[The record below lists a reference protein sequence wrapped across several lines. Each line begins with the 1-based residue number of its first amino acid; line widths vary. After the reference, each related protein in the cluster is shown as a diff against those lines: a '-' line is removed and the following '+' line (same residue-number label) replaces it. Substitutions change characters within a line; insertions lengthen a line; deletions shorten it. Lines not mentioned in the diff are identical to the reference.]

1 MDLLST
7 LNPAQQQAVS
17 ATEGPVLVLAGPGS
31 GKTRVLIH
39 RVGHLIQDLRVEP
52 WRIMAVT
59 FTNKAAREMKERLA
73 NQGILTEAQLSA
85 LTIGTFHAICARILR
100 MDIEQMGPFSRDF
113 VIFDSSDQQTVVKQ
127 ILKEMNLDPKRYSP
141 QAVHSGISK
150 RKNELQTAG
159 KMRTNSYWDEI
170 VRRVYERY
178 EEVLEANNALDFD
191 DLIMK
196 THQLFSTVPTVLDK
210 YQQRY
215 QHIMV
220 DEFQDTNMAQ
230 YELVKMLSEGWRN
243 IFVVGDEDQCLPAE
257 TPVATPTGARPIAA
271 LHPGDTVL
279 AAAGRGYTIA
289 VPVERVKKNPY
300 RGKLVEI
307 ETASGRKLRATPNH
321 IFFAR
326 LGTPTD
332 HYYVYLMYRH
342 DMGYRIGT
350 TIGARSDGIHTHKIS
365 GLAQR
370 GNQEHADKMWLL
382 KVCRT
387 KDEALYFE
395 QFFAFEYGIPTM
407 IFHTT
412 GRNMRFSQAAINRLY
427 AEIDTVSR
435 AKRLMADLQLHPDL
449 PHHRPKGIAGEKDP
463 QRVVVNLSL
472 FGETRRSEASP
483 WHAHRIALNTTDVT
497 LKTQMSAQGFSVR
510 AGQRDTWRIETN
522 RLSFEQAQ
530 SLAHEISTA
539 GNGLDIRQ
547 TAFLSNVR
555 RTGGQTVKYDMHP
568 ASQLHPTMK
577 VALLKNDTIIE
588 DEIVAVNRHF
598 FEGHTYDLDVATVHN
613 YVANGVVVHNSIYSW
628 RGADYRNVMRFK
640 KDFPDAQTILLE
652 QNYRSTETILQA
664 AGSLIA
670 KNRHRHAKTLFT
682 DRSKGAPIV
691 RVETYTGFDEARF
704 VVQEIKRLQAEAD
717 VNPADVAVMYR
728 TNAQSRVIEE
738 AFVDAGM
745 PYRLVRGTRF
755 YERKEVKDALAYLRL
770 IHNPNDQVSLRRI
783 INVPRRGIGAKT
795 VQTLLDW
802 AAAMDYSPW
811 QALVALHN
819 FTKDATDAPSKP
831 SPFSPRAAKSLVAF
845 ADILLLLL
853 AAKEKMP
860 LVDLID
866 LMLARSGI
874 KNMLNDGTDDGAER
888 WENLQELKTVARN
901 YEGLEGTEALSQFLE
916 EVALVSDVDGLNE
929 NESGPALLTLH
940 AAKGLEF
947 PIVFMVGMEEG
958 IFPHSRSKDDPDQ
971 MEEERRLA
979 YVGVTRAKDRLYLT
993 HAFRRTIYGREEMSE
1008 PSRFLADIP
1017 SELVDV
1023 QTTQISN
1030 HRPARRRFD
1039 GGNYSRHGSYRR
1051 QTTWE
1056 PPSQRRK
1063 RESPPVLGQFKIGE
1077 RVFHRTFGEGTVV
1090 SVKMQ
1095 DNDEEVTVAFPG
1107 KGVKRLLV
1115 SLAGLEKL

>member
-39 RVGHLIQDLRVEP
+39 RVGHLIQNLHVEP

-73 NQGILTEAQLSA
+73 KQGILTPAQLNA
-85 LTIGTFHAICARILR
+85 LTVGTFHAICARILR
-100 MDIEQMGPFSRDF
+100 QEIEQMGPFTRDF

-127 ILKEMNLDPKRYSP
+127 ILQELNLDPKRYSP

-150 RKNELQTAG
+150 AKNELKTAA
-159 KMRTNSYWDEI
+159 KLRTDNYWAEI

-196 THQLFSTVPTVLDK
+196 THQLLSTVPAVLDK

-215 QHIMV
+215 RHIMV

-243 IFVVGDEDQCLPAE
+243 VFVVGDEDQ
-257 TPVATPTGARPIAA
+257 
-271 LHPGDTVL
+271 
-279 AAAGRGYTIA
+279 
-289 VPVERVKKNPY
+289 
-300 RGKLVEI
+300 
-307 ETASGRKLRATPNH
+307 
-321 IFFAR
+321 
-326 LGTPTD
+326 
-332 HYYVYLMYRH
+332 
-342 DMGYRIGT
+342 
-350 TIGARSDGIHTHKIS
+350 
-365 GLAQR
+365 
-370 GNQEHADKMWLL
+370 
-382 KVCRT
+382 
-387 KDEALYFE
+387 
-395 QFFAFEYGIPTM
+395 
-407 IFHTT
+407 
-412 GRNMRFSQAAINRLY
+412 
-427 AEIDTVSR
+427 
-435 AKRLMADLQLHPDL
+435 
-449 PHHRPKGIAGEKDP
+449 
-463 QRVVVNLSL
+463 
-472 FGETRRSEASP
+472 
-483 WHAHRIALNTTDVT
+483 
-497 LKTQMSAQGFSVR
+497 
-510 AGQRDTWRIETN
+510 
-522 RLSFEQAQ
+522 
-530 SLAHEISTA
+530 
-539 GNGLDIRQ
+539 
-547 TAFLSNVR
+547 
-555 RTGGQTVKYDMHP
+555 
-568 ASQLHPTMK
+568 
-577 VALLKNDTIIE
+577 
-588 DEIVAVNRHF
+588 
-598 FEGHTYDLDVATVHN
+598 
-613 YVANGVVVHNSIYSW
+613 SIYSW

-704 VVQEIKRLQAEAD
+704 VVREIERLRDEEAIT
-717 VNPADVAVMYR
+717 PADVAVMYR
-728 TNAQSRVIEE
+728 TNAQSRVVEE

-770 IHNPNDQVSLRRI
+770 IHNPNDQVSLGRI
-783 INVPRRGIGAKT
+783 INTPRRGIGSKT
-795 VQTLLDW
+795 VQTLFDW
-802 AAAMDYSPW
+802 AAAMDFTPW
-811 QALVALHN
+811 QALLTLHN
-819 FTKDATDAPSKP
+819 FTADAAAAPPKP

-845 ADILLLLL
+845 AKIMILLL

-866 LMLARSGI
+866 LTLARSGY
-874 KNMLNDGTDDGAER
+874 KAMLNDGTDEGAER

-901 YEGLEGTEALSQFLE
+901 YEELDGSEALSQFLE

-929 NESGPALLTLH
+929 DEGGPALLTLH

-958 IFPHSRSKDDPDQ
+958 IFPHARSKDDPEQ

-993 HAFRRTIYGREEMSE
+993 HAFRRTIYGRDEMSE

-1017 SELVDV
+1017 AELVDV
-1023 QTTQISN
+1023 QTTQISSN
-1030 HRPARRRFD
+1030 YGSSRNRSDRR
-1039 GGNYSRHGSYRR
+1039 NQYSHPNTGYRR
-1051 QTTWE
+1051 QTSWE
-1056 PPSQRRK
+1056 PPGQRRAK
-1063 RESPPVLGQFKIGE
+1063 ESTPVMGQFKIGD
-1077 RVFHRTFGEGTVV
+1077 RVHHRTFGEGTVV
-1090 SVKMQ
+1090 SIKMQ

-1107 KGVKRLLV
+1107 KGIKRLLT
-1115 SLAGLEKL
+1115 SLAPLKKL

>member
-39 RVGHLIQDLRVEP
+39 RVGYLIQNLGIEP

-73 NQGILTEAQLSA
+73 KQGILTQAQLNA
-85 LTIGTFHAICARILR
+85 LTVWTFHAICARILR
-100 MDIEQMGPFSRDF
+100 REIEQMGPFTRDF
-113 VIFDSSDQQTVVKQ
+113 VIFDSGDQQTVVKQ
-127 ILKEMNLDPKRYSP
+127 ILLELNLDPKRYSP

-150 RKNELQTAG
+150 AKNELKTAE
-159 KMRTNSYWDEI
+159 KMRAGNYWAEI

-196 THQLFSTVPTVLDK
+196 THQLFSAVPAVLDK

-215 QHIMV
+215 RHIMV

-243 IFVVGDEDQCLPAE
+243 IFVVGDEDQ
-257 TPVATPTGARPIAA
+257 
-271 LHPGDTVL
+271 
-279 AAAGRGYTIA
+279 
-289 VPVERVKKNPY
+289 
-300 RGKLVEI
+300 
-307 ETASGRKLRATPNH
+307 
-321 IFFAR
+321 
-326 LGTPTD
+326 
-332 HYYVYLMYRH
+332 
-342 DMGYRIGT
+342 
-350 TIGARSDGIHTHKIS
+350 
-365 GLAQR
+365 
-370 GNQEHADKMWLL
+370 
-382 KVCRT
+382 
-387 KDEALYFE
+387 
-395 QFFAFEYGIPTM
+395 
-407 IFHTT
+407 
-412 GRNMRFSQAAINRLY
+412 
-427 AEIDTVSR
+427 
-435 AKRLMADLQLHPDL
+435 
-449 PHHRPKGIAGEKDP
+449 
-463 QRVVVNLSL
+463 
-472 FGETRRSEASP
+472 
-483 WHAHRIALNTTDVT
+483 
-497 LKTQMSAQGFSVR
+497 
-510 AGQRDTWRIETN
+510 
-522 RLSFEQAQ
+522 
-530 SLAHEISTA
+530 
-539 GNGLDIRQ
+539 
-547 TAFLSNVR
+547 
-555 RTGGQTVKYDMHP
+555 
-568 ASQLHPTMK
+568 
-577 VALLKNDTIIE
+577 
-588 DEIVAVNRHF
+588 
-598 FEGHTYDLDVATVHN
+598 
-613 YVANGVVVHNSIYSW
+613 SIYSW

-640 KDFPDAQTILLE
+640 QDFPDAQTILLE

-691 RVETYTGFDEARF
+691 RVETYTGYDEARF
-704 VVQEIKRLQAEAD
+704 VVQEIKRLQNEAN

-738 AFVDAGM
+738 AFIAAGM

-770 IHNPNDQVSLRRI
+770 VHNPNDQVSLRRI

-795 VQTLLDW
+795 VQTLFDW
-802 AAAMDYSPW
+802 AAAMNFSPW

-819 FTKDATDAPSKP
+819 FTADATDTPPQP
-831 SPFSPRAAKSLVAF
+831 SPFNPRATKSLVAF
-845 ADILLLLL
+845 AKIMLLLL

-866 LMLARSGI
+866 LTLARSGY
-874 KNMLNDGTDDGAER
+874 KTMLNDGTDEGTER

-901 YEGLEGTEALSQFLE
+901 YEDLTGAEALSRFLE

-929 NESGPALLTLH
+929 DEGGPALLTLH

-993 HAFRRTIYGREEMSE
+993 HAFRRTIYGRDEISQ
-1008 PSRFLADIP
+1008 PSQFLSDIP
-1017 SELVDV
+1017 AELVDV
-1023 QTTQISN
+1023 QTTQIRDNRSS
-1030 HRPARRRFD
+1030 HRNFD
-1039 GGNYSRHGSYRR
+1039 SGGYSRRQGYRR

-1056 PPSQRRK
+1056 PPSQRRAK
-1063 RESPPVLGQFKIGE
+1063 QTAPVIGQFKIGDQ
-1077 RVFHRTFGEGTVV
+1077 VYHRTFGEGTVI
-1090 SVKMQ
+1090 STKIQ

-1115 SLAGLEKL
+1115 SLAGLEKR